1 MINNI
6 PREIRDNIQ
15 SMKWEKFALKKKVK
29 KQPLLE
35 NKLWQ

>member
-15 SMKWEKFALKKKVK
+15 SMKWEKFALKKRSK
-29 KQPLLE
+29 
-35 NKLWQ
+35 NNRS